1 MFKALNRKPN
11 VVMLAL
17 FVSCSVMGMTMIT
30 PAVPALR
37 LDLGISYNSA
47 QLTITIYLLA
57 IGVGQLFFGSLSD
70 RFGRR
75 PIFLLG
81 AILFCLSSIIG
92 MLTSTIELLVM
103 ARAAQGLGAAALLTI
118 GRVIVNDVFPA
129 QKGRMVLS
137 TITAMQAVIPV
148 IALATGG
155 FVVDLFGWRGNMAI
169 LMIAS
174 FLVLFQALFLMGET
188 NNNKLPRLQ
197 LSDFT
202 RAVMT
207 VGTNPHWRYFTICAA
222 VQVGIFQAMNGYMSY
237 HFTRLGLSLS
247 EFGLY
252 YSVISFGYL
261 IGNLVIRRAGHHY
274 DGGFWVYW
282 GSVLCVVLLMI
293 MWALDALQLLTPLI
307 LSALLCL
314 IGFSHGLLIANAI
327 IASLTG
333 TGAYA
338 GTANGMGGASHVL
351 LGGIAGSLIILAGGA
366 TSFAVC
372 MTITILMALAS
383 LWAAGKARALPIT
396 TSHTE

>member
-1 MFKALNRKPN
+1 MFTALNKKPN

-30 PAVPALR
+30 PAVPALQ

-155 FVVDLFGWRGNMAI
+155 FVVDLDGAAI
-169 LMIAS
+169 W
-174 FLVLFQALFLMGET
+174 Q
-188 NNNKLPRLQ
+188 
-197 LSDFT
+197 
-202 RAVMT
+202 
-207 VGTNPHWRYFTICAA
+207 Y
-222 VQVGIFQAMNGYMSY
+222 
-237 HFTRLGLSLS
+237 
-247 EFGLY
+247 
-252 YSVISFGYL
+252 
-261 IGNLVIRRAGHHY
+261 
-274 DGGFWVYW
+274 
-282 GSVLCVVLLMI
+282 
-293 MWALDALQLLTPLI
+293 
-307 LSALLCL
+307 
-314 IGFSHGLLIANAI
+314 
-327 IASLTG
+327 
-333 TGAYA
+333 
-338 GTANGMGGASHVL
+338 
-351 LGGIAGSLIILAGGA
+351 
-366 TSFAVC
+366 
-372 MTITILMALAS
+372 
-383 LWAAGKARALPIT
+383 
-396 TSHTE
+396 